1 VTEPQRARREA
12 VRTCLRYIVGGLM
25 DWIGLFGW
33 KGGGWCDGEAGGFVF
48 ESGVV
53 IFFDSIVPPGPLH
66 GRASWR
72 FGIAVRDP
80 MSHIT
85 LNIIGGLKLG
95 SSTG

>member
-1 VTEPQRARREA
+1 
-12 VRTCLRYIVGGLM
+12 M

-53 IFFDSIVPPGPLH
+53 IFFDSIVHSGPLH

-72 FGIAVRDP
+72 FGIAVRDS

-85 LNIIGGLKLG
+85 LNIIGGVEIRIYWLMRSPARDG
-95 SSTG
+95 RACVV